1 MLRARSEEA
10 KDERRQALLGAALDE
25 FFEKGF
31 SATRMDDIA
40 KRARLSKGAL
50 YLYFDSKEA
59 MFRALIESFALPNLE
74 TIEQITTSAVSLRD
88 ALSGL
93 ARFAPILIRH
103 SEMPRLMKVMV
114 GDSHLF
120 PDTVRMLREEL
131 VERVIALIS
140 GVLKRAHEAGEAE
153 VSHPELTARVVM
165 GPIILSALWQ
175 AVFNSRSEAEIDL
188 ERLFQI
194 HERMMLRALEPRSVS

>member
-1 MLRARSEEA
+1 MLRARSDEA

-31 SATRMDDIA
+31 TATRMDDIA
-40 KRARLSKGAL
+40 RRAKLSKGTL

-59 MFRALIESFALPNLE
+59 MFRSLIESFALPNLAK
-74 TIEQITTSAVSLRD
+74 IEQITTSAGSLRD

-93 ARFAPILIRH
+93 ARFAPLLIRH
-103 SEMPRLMKVMV
+103 TEMPRLMKVMV

-120 PDTVRMLREEL
+120 PETVRMLREEL
-131 VERVIALIS
+131 VEKIIS
-140 GVLKRAHEAGEAE
+140 LLAGVLKRARDAGEAD
-153 VSHPELTARVVM
+153 VSNPELTARIVM
-165 GPIILSALWQ
+165 GPIILSSIWQ

-188 ERLFQI
+188 EQLFQI
-194 HERMMLRALEPRSVS
+194 YERMMLKALEPRSVS

>member
-1 MLRARSEEA
+1 MLRARSDEA

-31 SATRMDDIA
+31 TATRMDDIA
-40 KRARLSKGAL
+40 RRAKLSKGTL

-59 MFRALIESFALPNLE
+59 MFRSLIESFALPNLAK
-74 TIEQITTSAVSLRD
+74 IEQITTSAGSLRD

-93 ARFAPILIRH
+93 ARFAPLLIRH
-103 SEMPRLMKVMV
+103 TEMPRLMKVMV

-120 PDTVRMLREEL
+120 PETVRMLREEL
-131 VERVIALIS
+131 VEKIIS
-140 GVLKRAHEAGEAE
+140 LLAGVLKRARDAGEAD
-153 VSHPELTARVVM
+153 VSNPELTARIVM
-165 GPIILSALWQ
+165 GPIILSSIWQ

-188 ERLFQI
+188 EQLFQI
-194 HERMMLRALEPRSVS
+194 YERMMLKALDPRSVS